1 MYLKKSTAC
10 HGVMEQDVF
19 LCTDPSFCYV
29 LINFGGLRVICTLF
43 TRILLAVA
51 LGLGN
56 ELTVVDGHGR
66 RAEEE
71 AYAQGCSMHGPGRTP
86 PASVAA
92 AASRGVRSD
101 GWNEVAP
108 AVC

>member
-1 MYLKKSTAC
+1 MGRPFYY
-10 HGVMEQDVF
+10 
-19 LCTDPSFCYV
+19 P

-43 TRILLAVA
+43 TRILLPVA
-51 LGLGN
+51 PGLGN

-66 RAEEE
+66 CAEHE
-71 AYAQGCSMHGPGRTP
+71 AYAPVSSMHGPGRTP

-92 AASRGVRSD
+92 SAPRGVRSD

-108 AVC
+108 AIC

>member
-1 MYLKKSTAC
+1 M
-10 HGVMEQDVF
+10 
-19 LCTDPSFCYV
+19 
-29 LINFGGLRVICTLF
+29 ICTLF

-66 RAEEE
+66 RAEQE
-71 AYAQGCSMHGPGRTP
+71 AYAPGCSMHGPGRTP

-108 AVC
+108 AIC

>member
-1 MYLKKSTAC
+1 M
-10 HGVMEQDVF
+10 
-19 LCTDPSFCYV
+19 
-29 LINFGGLRVICTLF
+29 ICTLF

-92 AASRGVRSD
+92 SAPRGVRSD

-108 AVC
+108 AIC